1 MPQRDGGD
9 ERRGWFALTR
19 EKTGKKG
26 KEIKLLGEREEKKN
40 HVSGRW
46 KLSHFITQTVNK
58 SSRQE
63 KTSGGGRGEE
73 G

>member
-26 KEIKLLGEREEKKN
+26 KEIKLLGEREEKK
-40 HVSGRW
+40 
-46 KLSHFITQTVNK
+46 K
-58 SSRQE
+58 SRLRAME
-63 KTSGGGRGEE
+63 VVTLHNPDGK
-73 G
+73 